1 MGHVGPTLSG
11 ILNEWSHRLDTLQL
25 QDFEGC
31 LTTNVQQLAPILSTA
46 VAVTEFCCVFLA
58 PT

>member
-1 MGHVGPTLSG
+1 MGYVGPTLSG